1 MKEANVAT
9 HQSTPHDN
17 HSGLSYNTPK
27 AAIYA
32 RVSTPLIRSVN
43 HHPAFLIFPTLN
55 ATFTWRIAAVSTNR
69 TVSRHKNLGLAI
81 EKAERLN
88 VSALLHEAVDAVC
101 AFEDDRYEFACGAK
115 ATVAEIQTGNHFC
128 PKHAEVVCG

>member
-1 MKEANVAT
+1 MAA
-9 HQSTPHDN
+9 HQSTPLCDN

-32 RVSTPLIRSVN
+32 RAANQPTQSVN
-43 HHPAFLIFPTLN
+43 HHPAFLVFPTLN
-55 ATFTWRIAAVSTNR
+55 PTFTWRIAAVSTNR

-88 VSALLHEAVDAVC
+88 VVALLHAAVDAVC
-101 AFEDDRYEFACGAK
+101 AFEDDGYEFPCGAN
-115 ATVAEIQTGNHFC
+115 ATVAEIETRNHFC
-128 PKHAEVVCG
+128 AKHGEVVCG